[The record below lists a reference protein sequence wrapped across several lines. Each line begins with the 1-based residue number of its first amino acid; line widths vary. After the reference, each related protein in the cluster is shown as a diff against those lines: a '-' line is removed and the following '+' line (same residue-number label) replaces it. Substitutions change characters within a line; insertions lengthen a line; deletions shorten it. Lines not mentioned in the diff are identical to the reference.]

1 MADRKALQAEMISGH
16 SGPSPGH
23 GMQRDLEVCKLVDT
37 TTCIGCKAC
46 EVACAEWNDL
56 PFSPTTFD
64 NTYQTMPETRWNFWN
79 LIKFNEHQNP
89 DGTIQWLMRKDQCMH
104 CADPGC
110 LAACPADGAIE
121 VRQRHRR
128 L

>member
-16 SGPSPGH
+16 SGPSPGL

-64 NTYQTMPETRWNFWN
+64 NTYQTMPRDALEF
-79 LIKFNEHQNP
+79 LEPHQV
-89 DGTIQWLMRKDQCMH
+89 Q
-104 CADPGC
+104 
-110 LAACPADGAIE
+110 
-121 VRQRHRR
+121 
-128 L
+128 